1 MNTMRRRPIFVSY
14 VMLRKCR
21 HNPSMER
28 FKNLP
33 AMEQDRL
40 TDALEKRSR
49 AMKARRK

>member
-1 MNTMRRRPIFVSY
+1 MRKKPVFVSY
-14 VMLRKCR
+14 VALRKCR

-40 TDALEKRSR
+40 LDALQKRRYATKR
-49 AMKARRK
+49 AK